1 MYYLLLHFSFLLSI
15 IIVLICIPCTYV
27 MYILT
32 TFRRKR
38 IPTYLPQILMVFRG
52 PLIILYNGLLFYVQ
66 YMYCVI

>member
-1 MYYLLLHFSFLLSI
+1 MYYLLLHFSFFLSI
-15 IIVLICIPCTYV
+15 IILLICIPC
-27 MYILT
+27 